1 MPVHHSVQPVAVE
14 TQSTNNAIFETIQSL
29 SARLDG
35 MSSRRVDAVRKAVNL
50 SQLIYMA
57 EMERASRLSP
67 QVGCRFPENFPMS
80 LLGVIL
86 VMMVREKMV
95 KKN

>member
-1 MPVHHSVQPVAVE
+1 
-14 TQSTNNAIFETIQSL
+14 
-29 SARLDG
+29 